1 MAKSREAF
9 RTISEVADWLDV
21 QTHVLRF
28 WESKFSQV
36 KPVKRAGGRR
46 YYRPQDME
54 LLGGIKKLLHED
66 GMPIK
71 DAQKLLREKGVKHVA
86 SLSQP
91 VDGEATTDAD
101 LHVDADA
108 MSEATPEN
116 EVTENSQVE
125 AVSSTDAPEEME
137 SPEEALMEETSEE
150 AIAELTAPE
159 FDEDVSPETIETLSV
174 ETEEGAFQSDD
185 TAELEGEVPDVSK
198 LEETSDFTDAAS
210 SFFPVEETPEQTPVG
225 ASELPPMGD
234 LFASLDAPTPRLES
248 QPQSEALPH
257 SEPVEEA
264 PAPANE
270 NEPSELPAM
279 APEESL
285 AQQSAAD
292 ESTESFQPV
301 NEASQPE
308 QPTLQTTAS
317 TEAEAP
323 ATTQDQPVASDLGG
337 LPADRKP
344 EELLPE
350 TEAQIAPEDPSEA
363 TSSID
368 LDASTPA
375 QDVPKPKAEA
385 APTPTVHEEARD
397 EFLLTLTKPVKVQ
410 PQNQRRASE
419 LLARLEALHAKAG

>member
-91 VDGEATTDAD
+91 VDGEDTTDAD
-101 LHVDADA
+101 LHIDADA
-108 MSEATPEN
+108 VSEATTEN
-116 EVTENSQVE
+116 EMTENSQVE
-125 AVSSTDAPEEME
+125 AVSSTDAPEEMD
-137 SPEEALMEETSEE
+137 SPEEALIEETSEE
-150 AIAELTAPE
+150 AIADVSAPE
-159 FDEDVSPETIETLSV
+159 FEEDVSPEAIETPSV
-174 ETEEGAFQSDD
+174 ETEEDAFQSDD
-185 TAELEGEVPDVSK
+185 TAELESEVPDVSK
-198 LEETSDFTDAAS
+198 LEETNDFTDAAG
-210 SFFPVEETPEQTPVG
+210 SFFPVEETPEQIPVG

-234 LFASLDAPTPRLES
+234 LFASLDAPTPSLDS

-270 NEPSELPAM
+270 NEPSVLPAM

-301 NEASQPE
+301 NEASQAE
-308 QPTLQTTAS
+308 QSALQAS
-317 TEAEAP
+317 ASAEAKLTDI
-323 ATTQDQPVASDLGG
+323 AQDQPVASKLGDL
-337 LPADRKP
+337 PTDQKP
-344 EELLPE
+344 KELLPE
-350 TEAQIAPEDPSEA
+350 SEAQLAPEDQSEA

-368 LDASTPA
+368 LDASAPA
-375 QDVPKPKAEA
+375 QDATKPKADA

-397 EFLLTLTKPVKVQ
+397 EFLLALTKPVNVQ
-410 PQNQRRASE
+410 PQNQRRVSE